1 MFRKTAFA
9 LTFAALTATTGIAVA
24 GEQYLDTTGFAV
36 SGYDVVSYFDLPQ
49 SAIGVPQQSPLPGS
63 TSITVEYNGEQFAFA
78 TATNRDRFL
87 ANPARYAPQYDGHC
101 AYGVARGGKAPGN
114 PTLWRI
120 VDGRLY
126 LNVSRNVVGFWEAD
140 IPGHLVTS
148 EANWVTLEPQPA
160 SNRTIPQF
168 TSAAPVVN

>member
-1 MFRKTAFA
+1 MFRQIAFAFA
-9 LTFAALTATTGIAVA
+9 LATLTTAAGMALA
-24 GEQYLDTTGFAV
+24 GDQYLDETGFAV

-49 SAIGVPQQSPLPGS
+49 SAIGQPQQSPLAGL
-63 TSITVEYNGEQFAFA
+63 TTVTADYNGAQFAFA
-78 TATNRDRFL
+78 TVANRDRFL
-87 ANPARYAPQYDGHC
+87 ADPARYAPQYDGHC

-126 LNVSRNVVGFWEAD
+126 LNVSHNVVGFWEAD